1 MIFIFNDISKT
12 VLSILQLK
20 RDKKHTEPPIS
31 GDQNRQKGRYCL
43 TAQGKIFQVTGAD
56 ICSSEVEVS
65 NSISTF
71 NRKEKKEKENIRK
84 TAGKPSPVQSPPVR
98 FKFSLKRKLL
108 CIQVSFGH
116 QGQEGKN
123 SSPHILTTLNLQKI
137 IPPKNDS
144 H

>member
-1 MIFIFNDISKT
+1 MIFIFSGISKT
-12 VLSILQLK
+12 AFSILQLK
-20 RDKKHTEPPIS
+20 RDKRNTDPSIS

-84 TAGKPSPVQSPPVR
+84 AAGKSSPVQAPPVR
-98 FKFSLKRKLL
+98 FKFSLKRKLVYTGVIWL
-108 CIQVSFGH
+108 SGTRREKQLSPYSNHLEFEKGH
-116 QGQEGKN
+116 
-123 SSPHILTTLNLQKI
+123 T
-137 IPPKNDS
+137 PKE
-144 H
+144 

>member
-1 MIFIFNDISKT
+1 MIFIFSGISKT
-12 VLSILQLK
+12 VFSILQLK
-20 RDKKHTEPPIS
+20 RDKRHTDPPIS

-43 TAQGKIFQVTGAD
+43 TAQGKILQVTGAD

-84 TAGKPSPVQSPPVR
+84 TAGKPSPVQAPPVR
-98 FKFSLKRKLL
+98 FKFSLKRQLL
-108 CIQVSFGH
+108 CIQVSFGY

-123 SSPHILTTLNLQKI
+123 SSPCILTTLNLKKV
-137 IPPKNDS
+137 IPLKNDS